1 MGDLAGRLASFPT
14 IKLFGAPIPVSNYI
28 VHVFDEYGVVG
39 EIEKPRLLALHFAEL
54 ADPPYQPRDCERSE
68 KKCDQSEPILHV
80 PHPKR
85 ENRLEEEIVEAA
97 GDHQREEEIRNEGC
111 QQCEHK

>member
-14 IKLFGAPIPVSNYI
+14 IKLFGAPIPVSNHI

-68 KKCDQSEPILHV
+68 KKCDQREPSLHV
-80 PHPKR
+80 PHLKR
-85 ENRLEEEIVEAA
+85 ENRLEDKTVKPA
-97 GDHQREEEIRNEGC
+97 GRHERKEYGC
-111 QQCEHK
+111 KRRFT

>member
-1 MGDLAGRLASFPT
+1 MGGLAGRLASFPT
-14 IKLFGAPIPVSNYI
+14 IKLCGAPIPVSNHI

-68 KKCDQSEPILHV
+68 KNGDRSERILHV
-80 PHPKR
+80 PHLKR
-85 ENRLEEEIVEAA
+85 ENRLEEEIVETR
-97 GDHQREEEIRNEGC
+97 GDHQREDD
-111 QQCEHK
+111 

>member
-14 IKLFGAPIPVSNYI
+14 IKLFGAPIPVSNHI

-54 ADPPYQPRDCERSE
+54 TDPPYQPRDCERSE
-68 KKCDQSEPILHV
+68 EKCDQSEPILRV
-80 PHPKR
+80 PHLKR
-85 ENRLEEEIVEAA
+85 EDRFEEEIVETA
-97 GDHQREEEIRNEGC
+97 GDHRREDD
-111 QQCEHK
+111 